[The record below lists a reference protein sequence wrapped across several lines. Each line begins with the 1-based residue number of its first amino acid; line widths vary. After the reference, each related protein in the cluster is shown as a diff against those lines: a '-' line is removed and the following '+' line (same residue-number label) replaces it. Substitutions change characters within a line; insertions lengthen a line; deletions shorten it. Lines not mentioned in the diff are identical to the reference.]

1 MLSRVKVDPVLAVQG
16 FLLANGSKLIVDRMI
31 NTENAYLFM
40 FVEQPVPLHVV
51 QIARQ
56 KFVHVEC
63 EGGIKRVDASD
74 TIDPPTLCLHAVK
87 QYALAGALD
96 ILANGFNYGVA
107 DDVFGIYT
115 VDAHDGGSPL
125 F

>member
-16 FLLANGSKLIVDRMI
+16 FLLANDSKLIVDRMI

-40 FVEQPVPLHVV
+40 FVEQPMPLHVV

-63 EGGIKRVDASD
+63 EGGIKRVSTA
-74 TIDPPTLCLHAVK
+74 
-87 QYALAGALD
+87 
-96 ILANGFNYGVA
+96 
-107 DDVFGIYT
+107 
-115 VDAHDGGSPL
+115 
-125 F
+125 